1 VIVLSSTLAASKL
14 PTRLAK
20 AHEKQTLSSSPAEG
34 HSDDDDDDDDEN
46 DDEDASRP
54 ALKGI

>member
-1 VIVLSSTLAASKL
+1 MLSSTLAAS
-14 PTRLAK
+14 
-20 AHEKQTLSSSPAEG
+20 KQTLSSSPAEG
-34 HSDDDDDDDDEN
+34 LSDDADDDED

>member
-1 VIVLSSTLAASKL
+1 VLSSTLAASKL

-20 AHEKQTLSSSPAEG
+20 AHEKKTLSSSPAEG
-34 HSDDDDDDDDEN
+34 HSDDDDDDED